1 MFLFNWLKRRRH
13 NPVSKTLGGP
23 LPVRRLGS
31 AFRPGLEALD
41 DRLAPST
48 TSISAPATTNTAT
61 HFLVITPEDVTA
73 GTPSP
78 VEVVALTASNQL
90 ATSYTGTV
98 QLTNSDTGATE
109 PAAYTFTAADHG
121 IHLFIET
128 PAAVGTDTVTA
139 TDTSSSTITGSASLT
154 VSAAPVA
161 THFAVIAEPAAYAG
175 ASVQVAVVA
184 LDASNH
190 VVSNYTGTVQLTS
203 SDTGATLPAAYT
215 FTTADHGIHV
225 FDVTFASTGS
235 QTVTAT
241 GTSSAGASVTGS
253 VSVTVDAAPVATH
266 FAVIAE
272 PSAYAGGSV
281 QVAVVALDAS
291 NHVVSNY
298 TGTVQLTSSDT
309 GATLPAAYTFTTADH
324 GIHVFDVTFASTGSQ
339 TVTATGT
346 SSAGASV
353 SGSVSI
359 TVNPAQVVTHF
370 AILVQPYAAAGSQTQ
385 VVVVALDASNHVV
398 SSYTGTVQLT
408 SSDTGATLPAA
419 YTFTAA
425 DDGVHVFDV
434 TLATT
439 GTQTITATDTANS
452 TLTASASVTVGSAS
466 NGLGSASNGR
476 GHHAFFG

>member
-1 MFLFNWLKRRRH
+1 
-13 NPVSKTLGGP
+13 
-23 LPVRRLGS
+23 
-31 AFRPGLEALD
+31 
-41 DRLAPST
+41 
-48 TSISAPATTNTAT
+48 
-61 HFLVITPEDVTA
+61 
-73 GTPSP
+73 
-78 VEVVALTASNQL
+78 
-90 ATSYTGTV
+90 
-98 QLTNSDTGATE
+98 
-109 PAAYTFTAADHG
+109 
-121 IHLFIET
+121 
-128 PAAVGTDTVTA
+128 
-139 TDTSSSTITGSASLT
+139 
-154 VSAAPVA
+154 
-161 THFAVIAEPAAYAG
+161 
-175 ASVQVAVVA
+175 
-184 LDASNH
+184 
-190 VVSNYTGTVQLTS
+190 
-203 SDTGATLPAAYT
+203 
-215 FTTADHGIHV
+215 
-225 FDVTFASTGS
+225 
-235 QTVTAT
+235 
-241 GTSSAGASVTGS
+241 
-253 VSVTVDAAPVATH
+253 
-266 FAVIAE
+266 
-272 PSAYAGGSV
+272 
-281 QVAVVALDAS
+281 VVALDAS